1 VTQRKILIVGSFP
14 GESETQVKG
23 GVRRACSLLEKSR
36 YFKDFECEV
45 VDSTQKHYPSSTI
58 WVRSLSA
65 IYRIFKVINILIRRK
80 PDMVLLF
87 CTNGLSFYEKS
98 LTGLLARGFGSKSVL
113 FPRGSAEFSKLKLL
127 NKLGGI
133 FLRRSNLIIC
143 QGKEIQDFIQSS
155 YQVNENKLVVIENW
169 TATELLLE
177 IGKNRKYLDET
188 VYKILFVGWLEK
200 SKGTDNIKDVA
211 KYLSNSKH
219 SYEFHLVGD
228 GSKKDQLEKELK
240 HLELEGKLFFHSW
253 INDDQLR
260 KLYSSCHIF
269 FLPSWEEGLPN
280 SLIEAMSSG
289 LVPVT
294 TPVGNIPSILKSGS
308 DGFICPVKDSKP
320 MIANIDYLLSNTI
333 DLFKMS
339 IEAKTT
345 AEKRFSTIKNINK
358 LIAITNSVIN
368 GKYD

>member
-1 VTQRKILIVGSFP
+1 MTQRKVLVIGSFP
-14 GESETQVKG
+14 GKSETQVKG
-23 GVRRACSLLEKSR
+23 GVRRACSLLEKSQ

-45 VDSTQKHYPSSTI
+45 IDSTQKHYPSSNI
-58 WVRSLSA
+58 WVRSFSS
-65 IYRIFKVINILIRRK
+65 INRIFKVVNILIRRK
-80 PDMVLLF
+80 PDVVLQF

-98 LTGLLARGFGSKSVL
+98 LTGFLARSFGSKSIL
-113 FPRGSAEFSKLKLL
+113 FPRGSAEFSKFKFL

-143 QGKEIQDFIQSS
+143 QGKEIQDFIQLS
-155 YQVNENKLVVIENW
+155 YQVNENRLEVIENW
-169 TATELLLE
+169 TATDSLLG
-177 IGKNRKYLDET
+177 IGKNRKYLTDT

-228 GSKKDQLEKELK
+228 GSKRSQLEKELK
-240 HLELEGKLFFHSW
+240 HLKLEGKLFFHSW
-253 INDDQLR
+253 INDDQLQ

-269 FLPSWEEGLPN
+269 FLPSWKEGLPN

-289 LVPVT
+289 LVPIT
-294 TPVGNIPSILKSGS
+294 TPVGNIPSILESGS
-308 DGFICPVKDSKP
+308 NGFICPVKDSKA
-320 MIANIDYLLSNTI
+320 MFSNINHLLSNTL
-333 DLFKMS
+333 DLYKMS
-339 IEAKTT
+339 CAAKTT
-345 AEKRFSTIKNINK
+345 AEKRFSTAKNINK